1 MLLFFTDLLLLS
13 KMDDTTLLARVVD
26 FSKTSVSLDFEFRL
40 GNSTHCLAQHS
51 TFILSQ
57 RIQRSRS
64 CSGLSASKSEG
75 CVSQTHVGRGMYA
88 TVIWEV
94 ELVELFGLFFS
105 FLLIVYLFIASQL
118 TIFHVNTD

>member
-1 MLLFFTDLLLLS
+1 MRICYYFLLICYFCQKWMIQHYWHGLL
-13 KMDDTTLLARVVD
+13 
-26 FSKTSVSLDFEFRL
+26 TSVSLDFEFRL

-57 RIQRSRS
+57 RIQQSRS

-118 TIFHVNTD
+118 TVFHVNTD